1 MKSLLSVIV
10 AGLFAASSFNVAAQT
25 KEPTTKGGGAVT
37 SKDGTQVGRK
47 EVKEKPKGG
56 ELPKVEKREPK
67 KKAEPTEVK
76 TKGGGEVKSKDG
88 PVNKK

>member
-1 MKSLLSVIV
+1 MKSLLSVVI
-10 AGLFAASSFNVAAQT
+10 AAAFAATSFQIAAQT
-25 KEPTTKGGGAVT
+25 KDPTTKGGGAVT
-37 SKDGTQVGRK
+37 SKDGKDVGRK
-47 EVKEKPKGG
+47 EVKDKPKGG